1 MKQLSEHQVSK
12 SLTQVMPVVRRYRDD
27 LNKVLEAFESTHD
40 DKEAIE
46 SKQYQALIVGL
57 YHLNKIITSV
67 NNKLNNS
74 NK

>member
-1 MKQLSEHQVSK
+1 MKQLSEHQVSE
-12 SLTQVMPVVRRYRDD
+12 SLMQVMPVVRQYRDD

-46 SKQYQALIVGL
+46 SKQYQALIVAH

>member
-12 SLTQVMPVVRRYRDD
+12 SLTQVMPVVRQYRDD

-40 DKEAIE
+40 DGESAE
-46 SKQYQALIVGL
+46 SKQYQALVVVH

>member
-12 SLTQVMPVVRRYRDD
+12 SLTQVMSVVRQYRDD
-27 LNKVLEAFESTHD
+27 LNKVLEVFESTHD

-46 SKQYQALIVGL
+46 SKQYQALIVAH

-67 NNKLNNS
+67 NNKLNDS

>member
-1 MKQLSEHQVSK
+1 MKQLSEHQVNK
-12 SLTQVMPVVRRYRDD
+12 SLTQVIPVVRQYRDD
-27 LNKVLEAFESTHD
+27 LNKVLEAFEATHD

-46 SKQYQALIVGL
+46 SKQYQALIVTH
-57 YHLNKIITSV
+57 YHLDKIITSV

>member
-1 MKQLSEHQVSK
+1 MKQLSEHQVNK
-12 SLTQVMPVVRRYRDD
+12 SLTQVMPVVRQYRDD
-27 LNKVLEAFESTHD
+27 LNKVLEAFEATHD

-46 SKQYQALIVGL
+46 SKQYQALIVAH
-57 YHLNKIITSV
+57 YHLNKIIESV